1 MRAAPHAVKSAI
13 AWCNSMVHLNCG
25 RCPGVLEIIRNLA
38 ICKRAKRNSTATP
51 DKDAAAGAPGKLTAS
66 LAVSKNSADAPRSPK
81 LEKKGAFSLV
91 SLQFR
96 SSLCLSS
103 RGCPRSLSRAT
114 GVQLRAAIFRFNPL
128 TREPTRQPS
137 PWVKT
142 VPHLNIQNLQLS
154 ARWSRTAKIPGF
166 KRHD

>member
-1 MRAAPHAVKSAI
+1 MRAAPHAVESAI

-81 LEKKGAFSLV
+81 LGKKGAFH
-91 SLQFR
+91 
-96 SSLCLSS
+96 SSYTIIPSQDTPEASTYLFSGVCS
-103 RGCPRSLSRAT
+103 RLAT
-114 GVQLRAAIFRFNPL
+114 GVPGSLRV
-128 TREPTRQPS
+128 EGG
-137 PWVKT
+137 
-142 VPHLNIQNLQLS
+142 
-154 ARWSRTAKIPGF
+154 RWAS
-166 KRHD
+166 